1 MAFTRDAVG
10 QAKGRK
16 VGPIE
21 AGTGY
26 SPHIDALFSHSRRNC
41 RLSRWFH
48 KHALRDSA
56 GFTGDTK
63 LETLLKCGE
72 PVWRETLAGGCCPGS
87 YLRRAGGRFKTY
99 SGFFEEWTYNF
110 GPQQFMR
117 ILRFQNGRLMDIE
130 LGGYGY

>member
-1 MAFTRDAVG
+1 VGCLKQGPVIFLVLMLCLVTAGETAAFRGGSTSMRC
-10 QAKGRK
+10 
-16 VGPIE
+16 
-21 AGTGY
+21 GTVLV
-26 SPHIDALFSHSRRNC
+26 SL
-41 RLSRWFH
+41 
-48 KHALRDSA
+48 
-56 GFTGDTK
+56 GDTK

-87 YLRRAGGRFKTY
+87 YLRRDGRRFKTY

>member
-1 MAFTRDAVG
+1 MKQGLVILLTLTLCLAIAGETAAFRGGSTSMRC
-10 QAKGRK
+10 
-16 VGPIE
+16 
-21 AGTGY
+21 GTVLV
-26 SPHIDALFSHSRRNC
+26 SL
-41 RLSRWFH
+41 
-48 KHALRDSA
+48 
-56 GFTGDTK
+56 GDTK

-117 ILRFQNGRLMDIE
+117 ILRFQNGRLVDIE
-130 LGGYGY
+130 LGEYGY